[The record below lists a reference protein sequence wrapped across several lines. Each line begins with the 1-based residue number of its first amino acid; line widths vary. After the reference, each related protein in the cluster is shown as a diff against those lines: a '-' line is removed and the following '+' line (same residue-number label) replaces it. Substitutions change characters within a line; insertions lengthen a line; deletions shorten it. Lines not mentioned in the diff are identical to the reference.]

1 MKKVSLLL
9 AFALVLSLFGS
20 ALADEKPATWI
31 ADRVVQVQ
39 AYVDDI
45 GDSLP
50 DDQLMTPVMEELAK
64 RTGIKL
70 EFLYTQGEKDRYV
83 MAAQMATGDLPDLVC
98 GYLNNST
105 RPEFPI
111 LLKAAKEGLF
121 TDLAPFIKDSK
132 VYSKYLDKDYLPAD
146 SYNNIVWRKDFDG
159 KAYFMHL
166 SIPAEDTSTIWNP
179 KKEYVGGMY
188 IQKAIADDLHINVK
202 EINSS
207 EKLYKLL
214 QDIKAKEYKDA
225 NGQPVTPL
233 GPKYWGGSVDS
244 LEFVLNDLHWGVSG
258 DYNLTDDGKVIHEA
272 QTDWVFKK
280 INWIRNALKEG
291 LMHKEFFTMDE
302 TRVHELC
309 ENKSVAI
316 ISDIHNYKE
325 LIYASEDWIPL
336 GPLTDYKGES
346 KRPTSGKGGY
356 GFFAIPKTTK
366 NPEEIVKLLDYLSSY
381 EGQMLALYGV
391 EGVSYDMVDGK
402 PILKEEVLKA
412 LKERDK
418 AALRNKYGASF
429 NGDGVYGLEFL
440 LTDTQNE
447 KYFGEATPGAASS
460 DTFERPV
467 RLATEY
473 AREYRLV
480 PGLRAN
486 AFLIEFE
493 DINNAMNLLDYKE
506 MIVQASFADSDEQVK
521 QIVEKFRDQL
531 KDAGIEKFCE
541 HVENMHKDNPSLV
554 RFY

>member
-1 MKKVSLLL
+1 
-9 AFALVLSLFGS
+9 
-20 ALADEKPATWI
+20 
-31 ADRVVQVQ
+31 
-39 AYVDDI
+39 
-45 GDSLP
+45 
-50 DDQLMTPVMEELAK
+50 
-64 RTGIKL
+64 
-70 EFLYTQGEKDRYV
+70 
-83 MAAQMATGDLPDLVC
+83 
-98 GYLNNST
+98 
-105 RPEFPI
+105 
-111 LLKAAKEGLF
+111 
-121 TDLAPFIKDSK
+121 
-132 VYSKYLDKDYLPAD
+132 
-146 SYNNIVWRKDFDG
+146 
-159 KAYFMHL
+159 
-166 SIPAEDTSTIWNP
+166 
-179 KKEYVGGMY
+179 MY

-258 DYNLTDDGKVIHEA
+258 DYNLTDDGKVLHEA